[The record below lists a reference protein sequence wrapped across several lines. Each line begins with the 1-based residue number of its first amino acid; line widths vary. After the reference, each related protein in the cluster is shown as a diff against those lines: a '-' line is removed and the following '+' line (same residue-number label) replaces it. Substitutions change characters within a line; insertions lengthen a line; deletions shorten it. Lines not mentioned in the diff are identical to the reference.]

1 MLFLCLKVS
10 NVCRAR
16 EKNVEIY
23 DYVKSFEKFE
33 FSTDGTIIFNLIVTD
48 LYLCLKGVQQHF
60 GKLNLVIK
68 ILITQKVYA
77 MVSLLCLLITY
88 VDK

>member
-10 NVCRAR
+10 NVCRER
-16 EKNVEIY
+16 KRNVEIY

-48 LYLCLKGVQQHF
+48 LYLCLKRVQQHF